1 MRFRL
6 EQAAAV
12 KTERK
17 RNPIDIDRIKKAKAS
32 RLESAVTKVSAN
44 AKKAASTNGIQVQ
57 IGAWKSSNKHSK
69 SITINSHSVVTK
81 VKSELCPV
89 TETHTAG
96 TMPPA
101 TQASVATPST
111 PKQHRVKAEKTVS
124 LSTAGGCINS
134 VTTPTSAKTLPIT
147 PTLARIKRD
156 ISHAPSPH
164 SELSLI
170 SPDMQRVK
178 VEIGHSPFNFRAAD
192 MPRLPTSPVP
202 HPLDVRDGHFIS
214 PRKRS
219 MLRDFENGSPSLKRH
234 RLSTDSRGSSSEG
247 GGANSPAS
255 SFAGGV
261 AASPPRH
268 NNGGGRVSSFSID
281 SIMSSSSSGNGGV
294 VHRPVAIPAS
304 PAPHVRST
312 PSKSP
317 ARSLSPPPQNTPLNV
332 PITPY
337 QSRNLP
343 ATPLHPGLAH
353 LAGVAANPSLGL
365 TPSQTLSPAMAAVMM
380 NSYYYNLAANA
391 QYQHILSSAMGVTPT
406 TPSLTSASSI
416 PSCTNGGG
424 SRSSVSRQSSGN
436 NVNSPPPSAATPTR
450 PFSPWSLQYRG
461 EPKVA
466 TPTGKPSELQAKL
479 PSESGGNELLISK
492 AAPPTHS
499 EPGVFVSL
507 NYAS

>member
-6 EQAAAV
+6 EAAAV
-12 KTERK
+12 KPGERK
-17 RNPIDIDRIKKAKAS
+17 RNPMDIDRIKKAKAS
-32 RLESAVTKVSAN
+32 RIESLVTKVSAS
-44 AKKAASTNGIQVQ
+44 AKKAASSNGIQVQ
-57 IGAWKSSNKHSK
+57 IGAWKSSSSSNKQK
-69 SITINSHSVVTK
+69 SYSINSHSVVTK
-81 VKSELCPV
+81 IKSELCPV

-96 TMPPA
+96 TMPTA
-101 TQASVATPST
+101 TQASVATPTT

-124 LSTAGGCINS
+124 LSTAGGALNS
-134 VTTPTSAKTLPIT
+134 ATTPTSAKTMPIT

-178 VEIGHSPFNFRAAD
+178 VEIGHSPFNFRAAE

-202 HPLDVRDGHFIS
+202 HPLDVRDGGHFIS

-281 SIMSSSSSGNGGV
+281 SIMSSSSSGNGTL
-294 VHRPVAIPAS
+294 VHRPVPIPAS

-317 ARSLSPPPQNTPLNV
+317 ARSLSPPPQTPHTPLNV

-406 TPSLTSASSI
+406 TPSLTSAPTI
-416 PSCTNGGG
+416 PSSNGG

-436 NVNSPPPSAATPTR
+436 NVNSPPPTAATPTR

-466 TPTGKPSELQAKL
+466 TPTVKPSELRPKL
-479 PSESGGNELLISK
+479 PSESGGKLHSILIIKSP
-492 AAPPTHS
+492 AHPLY
-499 EPGVFVSL
+499 VFLST
-507 NYAS
+507 